1 MTEPLKVIRN
11 ARGKRPQFYATPGLD
26 QAMSM
31 IMVLANELM
40 VVRDRLDTV
49 EQVAAGKGLVLDAE
63 IEAYEPDQAVLERRE
78 ARRQD
83 FLDRL
88 YYLAR
93 KEAAELATNDTGER
107 YRQALDAIAVGDEPK
122 D

>member
-1 MTEPLKVIRN
+1 MMIERN
-11 ARGKRPQFYATPGLD
+11 AKGKRPLFYQAEGLD

-40 VVRDRLDTV
+40 VVRDRLDSI
-49 EQVAAGKGLVLDAE
+49 ERIAEAKGFILEAE
-63 IEAYEPDQAVLERRE
+63 IEAFEPGQAVLEARE

-83 FLDRL
+83 FLSRL

-93 KEAAELATNDTGER
+93 KQAAELVTDDSADR
-107 YRQALDAIAVGDEPK
+107 YTAALDEIAKG
-122 D
+122 

>member
-1 MTEPLKVIRN
+1 MKVMERN
-11 ARGKRPQFYATPGLD
+11 AKGKRPLFYEAPGMD

-31 IMVLANELM
+31 ILVLANEMM

-49 EQVAAGKGLVLDAE
+49 ERIAEAKGIMLEAE
-63 IEAYEPDQAVLERRE
+63 IEAFEPEQAVLEVRE

-83 FLDRL
+83 FLARL

-93 KEAAELATNDTGER
+93 KQAAELQTGDSAER
-107 YRQALDAIAVGDEPK
+107 YASELDAIAKGEE
-122 D
+122 

>member
-1 MTEPLKVIRN
+1 MAGPLKVIRD
-11 ARGKRPQFYATPGLD
+11 AKGKRPHFYEAEGLD

-31 IMVLANELM
+31 ILVLANELM

-49 EQVAAGKGLVLDAE
+49 ERVAAAKGLVLEAE
-63 IEAYEPDQAVLERRE
+63 IEAFQPDQTALEVRE

-83 FLDRL
+83 FLARL

-93 KEAAELATNDTGER
+93 KDAAEQATEDTAER
-107 YRQALDAIAVGDEPK
+107 YQRMLDEIAKG
-122 D
+122 

>member
-1 MTEPLKVIRN
+1 MI
-11 ARGKRPQFYATPGLD
+11 ARHAKGKRPLFYQAEGLD

-49 EQVAAGKGLVLDAE
+49 ERVAQAKGIILDAE
-63 IEAYEPDQAVLERRE
+63 IEAFTPDQAVLEVRE

-83 FLDRL
+83 FLARL

-93 KEAAELATNDTGER
+93 KQAAELETDDSADR
-107 YRQALDAIAVGDEPK
+107 YTSALDEIAKG
-122 D
+122 

>member
-1 MTEPLKVIRN
+1 MMIERN
-11 ARGKRPQFYATPGLD
+11 AKGKRPLFYQAEGMD

-31 IMVLANELM
+31 ILVLANEMM

-49 EQVAAGKGLVLDAE
+49 ERIAVAKGVVLEAE
-63 IEAYEPDQAVLERRE
+63 IEAYEPPQDVLEVRE

-83 FLDRL
+83 FLARL

-93 KEAAELATNDTGER
+93 KQAAELSTGDSAER
-107 YRQALDAIAVGDEPK
+107 YQSELDAIAVGTE
-122 D
+122 

>member
-1 MTEPLKVIRN
+1 MMERN
-11 ARGKRPQFYATPGLD
+11 AKGKRPLFYEAPGMD

-31 IMVLANELM
+31 ILVLANEMM

-49 EQVAAGKGLVLDAE
+49 ERIAEAKGIMLEAE
-63 IEAYEPDQAVLERRE
+63 IEAFEPDQALLEVRE

-83 FLDRL
+83 FLARL

-93 KEAAELATNDTGER
+93 KQAAELQAGDSAER
-107 YRQALDAIAVGDEPK
+107 YVNELDAIAKGEE
-122 D
+122 

>member
-1 MTEPLKVIRN
+1 MMIERN
-11 ARGKRPQFYATPGLD
+11 AKGKRPLFYQAEGMD

-31 IMVLANELM
+31 ILVLANELM

-49 EQVAAGKGLVLDAE
+49 ERLAAAKGVMLEAE
-63 IEAYEPDQAVLERRE
+63 IEAYEPDQPLLETRE

-83 FLDRL
+83 FLSRL

-93 KEAAELATNDTGER
+93 KQAAELASGDSAER
-107 YRQALDAIAVGDEPK
+107 YQSELDAIAVGKE
-122 D
+122 